1 MSLKS
6 GPGGNPH
13 ASSTVMAA
21 HYGASVLL
29 GLLFCSCQLFVLLLL
44 LSPSRDR
51 RRRAH
56 VVFHRRQPGHSH
68 TMTMPVAIGSGGKEL
83 LGDLEVPPKPGG
95 LVVFAHGTGSSRFS
109 PRNRF
114 VAQVLRD
121 DGFATLLLDLL
132 TESEEQTDLRTRE
145 FRFDVGLL
153 ADRVLSALDR
163 MREHDAVLGLPVGLF
178 GASTGAAAALIA
190 AAGDESVRAVV
201 SRGGRPDLAGDA
213 LRDVKAPT
221 LMIVGGR
228 DPRILEANRQASRE
242 LAVPHRIT
250 VIPGATHLFE
260 EPGALEKVAV
270 LAANW
275 FGQHL
280 KD

>member
-1 MSLKS
+1 
-6 GPGGNPH
+6 
-13 ASSTVMAA
+13 
-21 HYGASVLL
+21 
-29 GLLFCSCQLFVLLLL
+29 
-44 LSPSRDR
+44 
-51 RRRAH
+51 
-56 VVFHRRQPGHSH
+56 
-68 TMTMPVAIGSGGKEL
+68 MTMPIAVGSGGKEL
-83 LGDLEVPPKPGG
+83 FGDLEVPLKPGG

-114 VAQVLRD
+114 VAQALRD

-163 MREHDAVLGLPVGLF
+163 MREHEAVLRLPVGLF

-228 DPRILEANRQASRE
+228 DPRILEANRRASRE

-260 EPGALEKVAV
+260 EPGALEKVAD

-280 KD
+280 ND

>member
-1 MSLKS
+1 
-6 GPGGNPH
+6 
-13 ASSTVMAA
+13 
-21 HYGASVLL
+21 
-29 GLLFCSCQLFVLLLL
+29 
-44 LSPSRDR
+44 
-51 RRRAH
+51 
-56 VVFHRRQPGHSH
+56 
-68 TMTMPVAIGSGGKEL
+68 MTMPVAIGSGGKEL
-83 LGDLEVPPKPGG
+83 LGDLDVPPKPGG

-228 DPRILEANRQASRE
+228 DQRILEANRQASRE

-280 KD
+280 RD

>member
-1 MSLKS
+1 
-6 GPGGNPH
+6 
-13 ASSTVMAA
+13 
-21 HYGASVLL
+21 
-29 GLLFCSCQLFVLLLL
+29 
-44 LSPSRDR
+44 
-51 RRRAH
+51 
-56 VVFHRRQPGHSH
+56 
-68 TMTMPVAIGSGGKEL
+68 MTLPVAVGSGGAEL
-83 LGDLEVPPKPGG
+83 FGDLEVPPHPAG

-109 PRNRF
+109 PRNRL
-114 VAQVLRD
+114 VAQKLRD

-163 MREHDAVLGLPVGLF
+163 MREHDAVKGLPVGLF
-178 GASTGAAAALIA
+178 GASTGAGAALIA

-213 LRDVKAPT
+213 LHDVQAPT

-228 DPRILEANRQASRE
+228 DPRILEANRQASAE
-242 LAVPHRIT
+242 LAAAHRIT
-250 VIPGATHLFE
+250 VVEGATHLFE
-260 EPGALEKVAV
+260 EPGALERVAA
-270 LAANW
+270 LAADW
-275 FGQHL
+275 FGEHL

>member
-1 MSLKS
+1 
-6 GPGGNPH
+6 
-13 ASSTVMAA
+13 
-21 HYGASVLL
+21 
-29 GLLFCSCQLFVLLLL
+29 
-44 LSPSRDR
+44 
-51 RRRAH
+51 
-56 VVFHRRQPGHSH
+56 
-68 TMTMPVAIGSGGKEL
+68 MTLPIAVGSGGAEL
-83 LGDLEVPPKPGG
+83 LGDLEVPPSPDG

-109 PRNRF
+109 PRNRL

-121 DGFATLLLDLL
+121 EGFGTLLLDLL
-132 TESEEQTDLRTRE
+132 TENEEQTDLHTRE

-163 MREHDAVLGLPVGLF
+163 MREHDAVRGLPLGLF

-190 AAGDESVRAVV
+190 AAGDASVRAVV

-213 LRDVKAPT
+213 LHDVEAPT

-228 DPRILEANRQASRE
+228 DPRILEANRRASRE
-242 LAVPHRIT
+242 LTVPHRIT

-260 EPGALEKVAV
+260 EPGALERVAA
-270 LAANW
+270 LAAAW

-280 KD
+280 RAQN